1 MLFEMHALNVHFC
14 RRLPVVLCVVIFL
27 IHYLWI
33 AKLNHHCLK
42 FVFRTPDMLLN
53 SDPTS
58 FFLFLGTVILFWRSW
73 KSPCC
78 TEAGAH
84 SISGKASNT
93 ERVLKI
99 LVHYCSADMVF
110 WCTNPLSIHIFIFLL
125 FLHPGTDP
133 RIWSPCFFWFRK
145 SVPLPLKW
153 FAVGQCWRYERMTRG
168 RRREHYQW
176 NMDIIG
182 VPEVTVSAVN
192 FILFFELFSF
202 FLTPHS

>member
-84 SISGKASNT
+84 SISGKAIN
-93 ERVLKI
+93 
-99 LVHYCSADMVF
+99 
-110 WCTNPLSIHIFIFLL
+110 
-125 FLHPGTDP
+125 P
-133 RIWSPCFFWFRK
+133 RILSSVASALPPTEDGGSCGRSGSLSAPPRVIEEAVQKIDVNPPKGTRDFPPEEMRLRNWLFHNFRE
-145 SVPLPLKW
+145 VINLPPSL
-153 FAVGQCWRYERMTRG
+153 
-168 RRREHYQW
+168 
-176 NMDIIG
+176 
-182 VPEVTVSAVN
+182 
-192 FILFFELFSF
+192 
-202 FLTPHS
+202 